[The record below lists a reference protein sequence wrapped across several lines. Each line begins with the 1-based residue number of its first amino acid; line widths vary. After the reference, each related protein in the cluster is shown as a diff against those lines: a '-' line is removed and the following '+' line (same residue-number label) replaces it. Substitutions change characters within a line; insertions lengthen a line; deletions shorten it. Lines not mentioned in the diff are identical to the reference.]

1 MFNYDIPWSL
11 ITLEQRNGRID
22 RYGQKKTPFIHYII
36 AESDIDGLKTDLH
49 IVDRLTQKEEEVYK
63 TLGDAGSVMKLYE
76 VDKEEKLI
84 ENAFQTQNENFF
96 DSPTEVLDG
105 FDFSS
110 LFSDNDDKTEAILT
124 DQPFEKQTSIY
135 SSDFKYYQELFEQL
149 NSAKQLKHKE
159 VEISEDY
166 IEILNTTELDQILFD
181 LPKES
186 KPIVGGLYK
195 LSMDKDLVQKAIED
209 ARKTKGT
216 WAEFQVLY
224 DLHPVVKYFMTKL
237 EASVDKDVAL
247 VAKSSILPSHTAW
260 FVFQGQIANNLGQP
274 ILSDFYVIGL
284 KQDGA
289 IYRKTLV
296 LQEFIEEFQLNDKL
310 LTENITDEEIAN
322 LQGILP
328 DAVDWANSHMQE
340 EQQILETK
348 METKMADY
356 QTKIENWHA
365 AALEQLEIDFTEKNS
380 GNYWSK
386 IKDNKQREI
395 ETILSSS
402 SQYFQDLTSLQGDP
416 YLKVIAVFYNS

>member
-1 MFNYDIPWSL
+1 
-11 ITLEQRNGRID
+11 
-22 RYGQKKTPFIHYII
+22 
-36 AESDIDGLKTDLH
+36 
-49 IVDRLTQKEEEVYK
+49 
-63 TLGDAGSVMKLYE
+63 
-76 VDKEEKLI
+76 
-84 ENAFQTQNENFF
+84 
-96 DSPTEVLDG
+96 
-105 FDFSS
+105 
-110 LFSDNDDKTEAILT
+110 
-124 DQPFEKQTSIY
+124 
-135 SSDFKYYQELFEQL
+135 
-149 NSAKQLKHKE
+149 
-159 VEISEDY
+159 
-166 IEILNTTELDQILFD
+166 
-181 LPKES
+181 
-186 KPIVGGLYK
+186 
-195 LSMDKDLVQKAIED
+195 MDKDLVQKAIED

-216 WAEFQVLY
+216 WAEFQVRY

-284 KQDGA
+284 KKDGA